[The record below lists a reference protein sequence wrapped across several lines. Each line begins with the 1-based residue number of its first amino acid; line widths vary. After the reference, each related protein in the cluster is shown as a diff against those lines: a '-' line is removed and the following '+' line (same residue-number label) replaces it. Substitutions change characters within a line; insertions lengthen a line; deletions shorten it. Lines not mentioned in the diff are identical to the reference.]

1 MFFIDKQSFCNGFP
15 LQPYRLILKIHFIKD
30 KAKHDK
36 HKETEHKSVFF
47 KMHFQLILKKYDLHN
62 QKNEIVFIITLM

>member
-15 LQPYRLILKIHFIKD
+15 LQVYRLILKIHFMKG

-36 HKETEHKSVFF
+36 HKEIKHKSVFF
-47 KMHFQLILKKYDLHN
+47 KMHL
-62 QKNEIVFIITLM
+62 